1 MSGLVVDTSRR
12 SILFIRFGSSHIED
26 YHHLKMSI
34 AIFDRLFIRL
44 KLVRKRWLQE
54 ITDELPNVNT
64 SKVCVLKGSIRRT
77 SFLTARSSSTPV
89 MPGPTTASVPY
100 NITPQR
106 PMNFMQNNWNESSRV
121 YPQVSYVPTSSFQQ
135 PNTTSGIVPQNE
147 ATNST
152 NCYSIPSGN
161 YNGIQSYPQQT
172 HLAEIHYCDT
182 SSYYGDETTS
192 NPQSNSAQPATDEL
206 YPDSSTSTKPTLC
219 KVCGDKSSGFHYGVT
234 ACEGCKGF
242 FRRSIQKQME
252 YRCLRDGKC
261 HIHRLNRNRCQ
272 FCRFRKCLA
281 VGMSRDSVRY
291 GRTPRRKGDETDN
304 ENVPSWEETSKFTH
318 YEIADIANS
327 RLRNFIESVA
337 EAHTTCCSYMTA
349 DVKDLEPRT
358 SNTKS
363 PNANRYQLWHSL
375 NEAMFEDLGR
385 FIEFT
390 KRIPGFVN
398 ISHKDQLLAVKTA
411 FFEVWL
417 VWISHTMNSK
427 TGTITFS
434 HGISFL
440 ESSLVSSMEWCLLSK
455 CLNLVTD
462 LCPISLVN
470 PCLVCIVPF
479 FYLHKVLKDKID
491 IAKAVVYNLKRLATL
506 DNIPKLEK
514 PHKMLILR
522 ERVMYALKLQLSTER
537 PAESEL
543 FHSLLVKRELL
554 RSIAIRHQ
562 MALDWYR
569 VHLDLIRLPQIFVD
583 LYDLD
588 CPAVA
593 SESDFNDSVSS
604 LETHGTIKEEALEK
618 QDTDLTSEDSSD

>member
-1 MSGLVVDTSRR
+1 MSFLTSTPVR
-12 SILFIRFGSSHIED
+12 SVSSKEV
-26 YHHLKMSI
+26 SGEP
-34 AIFDRLFIRL
+34 
-44 KLVRKRWLQE
+44 V
-54 ITDELPNVNT
+54 
-64 SKVCVLKGSIRRT
+64 
-77 SFLTARSSSTPV
+77 FLTARSSSTPV

-434 HGISFL
+434 HGISFSREQL
-440 ESSLVSSMEWCLLSK
+440 SIIYGVVLIKQMFEFGDRFMSYKLSESLLGLY
-455 CLNLVTD
+455 CA
-462 LCPISLVN
+462 
-470 PCLVCIVPF
+470 
-479 FYLHKVLKDKID
+479 VL
-491 IAKAVVYNLKRLATL
+491 LLTQ

-618 QDTDLTSEDSSD
+618 QDTDLTSEDSHYLPYGRIFMPW